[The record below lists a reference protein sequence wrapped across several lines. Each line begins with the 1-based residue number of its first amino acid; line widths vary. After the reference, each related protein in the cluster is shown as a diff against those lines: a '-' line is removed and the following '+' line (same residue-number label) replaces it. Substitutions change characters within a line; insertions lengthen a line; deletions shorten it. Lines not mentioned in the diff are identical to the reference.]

1 MSCQGKPSI
10 EEQLSVYRTRKRK
23 EEESNERKKVIWN
36 WIAWIMNLG
45 SSRSSSESSSADSS
59 STESTSGLSGDGK
72 QEQSTGRERSLRRRP
87 GGLSKESSSSFSGSD
102 SQDLARP
109 SIIDTYTKTDWI
121 ILGLKFIMWL
131 LLFKIFILLEFG
143 AVFFIFSAFVFIWY
157 NMRSGPK
164 RKGEI
169 SAYSVFN
176 PNCEM
181 IDGTFTAEQ
190 FERELLHKM

>member
-1 MSCQGKPSI
+1 
-10 EEQLSVYRTRKRK
+10 
-23 EEESNERKKVIWN
+23 
-36 WIAWIMNLG
+36 MNLG